1 MHRCATNTTGDLM
14 KREGDGVVKIK
25 VNYTDDSDLEFIRR
39 NLAPKIVAFKPVKGQ
54 NDKGI
59 RRAYIWLK

>member
-1 MHRCATNTTGDLM
+1 M
-14 KREGDGVVKIK
+14 VKIK

-39 NLAPKIVAFKPVKGQ
+39 NLAQKIVAFKPAKGQ